1 MGRYN
6 KQIGLCLIK
15 QGARAVVIRLVIAG
29 SGRLLSLSTD
39 GGEALE
45 SCVQKALK
53 DVRFPPFSGKKTKGT
68 YSLRLN

>member
-6 KQIGLCLIK
+6 KQIGMCLITH
-15 QGARAVVIRLVIAG
+15 GARAVVIRLVIAG
-29 SGRLLSLSTD
+29 SGRLLSLSTN
-39 GGEALE
+39 GGEAME

-53 DVRFPPFSGKKTKGT
+53 DVRFPAFSSKKTKGT